1 MNETPTDTPRALIV
15 DDEPSIR
22 NAIRRW
28 LTSHG
33 FDADTASNG
42 VEALDLFNKNTY
54 DIVTMDLDMPRMD
67 GRETI
72 RELRSVAPGLPI
84 IMITGYLDRVDD
96 TLLQSVSR
104 VLLKPISLRHIE
116 QEIREVLGC
125 PVAQPHP
132 GDHAR

>member
-1 MNETPTDTPRALIV
+1 M
-15 DDEPSIR
+15 
-22 NAIRRW
+22 RRW
-28 LTSHG
+28 LSSHG

-42 VEALDLFNKNTY
+42 VEALDLFSNNAY

-72 RELRSVAPGLPI
+72 RKLRSIAPDQPI

-96 TLLQSVSR
+96 ALLQSVSR
-104 VLLKPISLRHIE
+104 ILLKPISLRHIE

-125 PVAQPHP
+125 PMAEPHP
-132 GDHAR
+132 GDRAR

>member
-1 MNETPTDTPRALIV
+1 MNETPTPSPRVLIV

-22 NAIRRW
+22 NAMQRW
-28 LTSHG
+28 LSSHG

-42 VEALDLFNKNTY
+42 VEALDLFRKNTY

-72 RELRSVAPGLPI
+72 RKLRSISPDQPI

-96 TLLQSVSR
+96 ALLQSVSR
-104 VLLKPISLRHIE
+104 ILLKPISLRRIE
-116 QEIREVLGC
+116 QEIREVLGR
-125 PVAQPHP
+125 PIAVPHP
-132 GDHAR
+132 GDRAR

>member
-1 MNETPTDTPRALIV
+1 MNETPTPSPRVLIV

-22 NAIRRW
+22 NAMRRW
-28 LTSHG
+28 LSSHG

-42 VEALDLFNKNTY
+42 VEALDLFSNNAY

-72 RELRSVAPGLPI
+72 RKLRSISPDQPI

-96 TLLQSVSR
+96 ALLQSVSR
-104 VLLKPISLRHIE
+104 ILLKPISLRHIE

-125 PVAQPHP
+125 PMAEPHP
-132 GDHAR
+132 GDRAR